1 MAFSDVMSQCL
12 KIHHKSLIVQHCER
26 SDLVRTK
33 KTFYTTFQLSLL
45 LSKSNLRNGTQT
57 RSFRPW
63 SFRSFA
69 FAFFEFSRRNKRLFG
84 ARDNWQFENCCW
96 WFQESNSIFVMTC
109 SAQRTF
115 SILFCDNSPL
125 FPFEKKLTYV
135 NSRDL
140 WGI

>member
-12 KIHHKSLIVQHCER
+12 KIHHKSLIVQHCEQ
-26 SDLVRTK
+26 SNLVRILTFRTVFSNYSNK
-33 KTFYTTFQLSLL
+33 KNFYTTFQLSLL

-57 RSFRPW
+57 QSFRPW

-96 WFQESNSIFVMTC
+96 WFQELN
-109 SAQRTF
+109 
-115 SILFCDNSPL
+115 SILFSRSFSVIIL
-125 FPFEKKLTYV
+125 HYFRLLT
-135 NSRDL
+135 
-140 WGI
+140 